1 MHLCSDYVNFGLCRV
16 PAINGDVYRVFA
28 QISALFPCRMER
40 GARLHQLLQLPG
52 ASAAISF
59 LITAEEKTL
68 SIPPPLLP
76 PDPRLKMPG
85 PLRDGFFPSLRYLSG
100 VYPPERRMQRG
111 EDAEFLLSPQN
122 SGKLLK
128 FS

>member
-68 SIPPPLLP
+68 SIPPPTFAPGP
-76 PDPRLKMPG
+76 PLENAGSFAGWFFSPHSGTSPGYTRLSVGCSAGKMPSFCC
-85 PLRDGFFPSLRYLSG
+85 LRKT
-100 VYPPERRMQRG
+100 
-111 EDAEFLLSPQN
+111 AESC
-122 SGKLLK
+122 
-128 FS
+128 